1 MENDDALTLRTS
13 EQRITSS
20 NDAVNAWSRGRVVLK
35 LIEEALRNHEMNI
48 RTTKHISVKGRT
60 TGAAK
65 P

>member
-20 NDAVNAWSRGRVVLK
+20 NDAVNAWPRGRVVLK
-35 LIEEALRNHEMNI
+35 LIEEAVRNHEMNI
-48 RTTKHISVKGRT
+48 RTTKQIAMKGRT